1 MLFEAL
7 DILRSEINDYLKSLP
22 ELNISGNS
30 VVSMSNVAK
39 DDGTVDI
46 PNNNLG
52 LTLVNIEEER
62 IVRDTT
68 PYRINPD
75 NSVSHLNPEVR
86 LNLLVLFV
94 AHFNNYKTSLQYI
107 SGLLRFFQKKCV
119 FTPDNSPAMSA
130 GIEKLVVELHQLNF
144 EQQNNLWAVLGAKY
158 LPSVLYK
165 VRAISIQEGQA
176 KDQQTPITT
185 IKITG
190 QGKESG

>member
-1 MLFEAL
+1 MIYEAL
-7 DILRSEINDYLKSLP
+7 EILRSEINDFLKSLP
-22 ELNISGNS
+22 ELNVSGAS

-39 DDGTVDI
+39 DDGSIDI

-62 IVRDTT
+62 IVRDIT
-68 PYRINPD
+68 PHRVNPD
-75 NSVSHLNPEVR
+75 NSISHLNPEIR

-94 AHFNNYKTSLQYI
+94 AYFSDYKTSLQYI
-107 SGLLRFFQKKCV
+107 SGLIRFFQKKSV
-119 FTPDNSPAMSA
+119 FTPANSPTMPT
-130 GIEKLVVELHQLNF
+130 GIEKLVVDLHQLNF

-165 VRAISIQEGQA
+165 VRAISIQEGQV

-185 IKITG
+185 IKIVG
-190 QGKESG
+190 RGKETG